1 VAPDSTPVSDANRYR
16 IERLERDV
24 HEIQIKLDDYGE
36 LKQTVR
42 DLGKQVGSLASE
54 FSGLRRAL
62 YTAALTIAGS
72 TLLFAVSVLVAVLQ

>member
-1 VAPDSTPVSDANRYR
+1 
-16 IERLERDV
+16 
-24 HEIQIKLDDYGE
+24 
-36 LKQTVR
+36 VR

-72 TLLFAVSVLVAVLQ
+72 TVLFAVSVLVAVLQ